1 MRIVTLGKIA
11 TGVHL
16 YTVHMYTVHL
26 YTVRMYTTPL
36 MGGSRPAAHPPNGG
50 SVPPLY
56 RCTLVG
62 EPPLLQLACT
72 FDNDAPQ

>member
-26 YTVRMYTTPL
+26 YTVHLYTVRMYTTPL
-36 MGGSRPAAHPPNGG
+36 MGDAGPPAPPQWGVFPLVCG
-50 SVPPLY
+50 PP
-56 RCTLVG
+56 RRKV
-62 EPPLLQLACT
+62 
-72 FDNDAPQ
+72 